1 MAKPVIIRFRADSKL
16 SQQLKRLRKERSI
29 NVSDL
34 CRRLVQRGIEQE
46 FPDVADV
53 ATEGHLEEP
62 HESDQKQTPGVAT
75 ETTNTDSQTTPAEV
89 VETPQHD
96 SNASPS
102 VATEDPEQPPARA
115 ADAHE
120 NGQTQVPGVAAEA
133 TETDSQTTPAEVAE
147 TPQND
152 SNASPSVAAE
162 DTAQMTPIPGWKP
175 CKLPGGQ
182 WGALLKGPGVA
193 GLPDD
198 NQLPGTPIVV
208 TDKRGESWTTTLTEV
223 VDRTDNAIV
232 VKNSGRSR
240 S

>member
-1 MAKPVIIRFRADSKL
+1 MPTPNVVRFRADPRMRR
-16 SQQLKRLRKERSI
+16 QLDRLREEKSI
-29 NVSDL
+29 NISSWL
-34 CRRLVQRGIEQE
+34 RRLVQQGLAQE
-46 FPDVADV
+46 FPNEATV
-53 ATEGHLEEP
+53 ATEG
-62 HESDQKQTPGVAT
+62 
-75 ETTNTDSQTTPAEV
+75 
-89 VETPQHD
+89 
-96 SNASPS
+96 
-102 VATEDPEQPPARA
+102 PEQPPARA

-120 NGQTQVPGVAAEA
+120 TGQKQKPGVATET
-133 TETDSQTTPAEVAE
+133 TETDAQTTPAEVAE

-152 SNASPSVAAE
+152 PNASPSVATEGPEQPPARVADAHETGQKQKLGVATETTETDAQTTPSE
-162 DTAQMTPIPGWKP
+162 DTPQMAPIPGWKP
-175 CKLPGGQ
+175 CKFPDGQ

-232 VKNSGRSR
+232 VKDSGRWR